1 MNKYRE
7 QHIAPEKSQVQTQM
21 GEQTEEMLNKA
32 SNFSF
37 FIEKVNITKLMP
49 VIFMGVCLIVVY
61 ISLSHFH
68 VKSLKEKEEL
78 KVELNELRSEYIIV
92 KSHLMK
98 ESNQSAVAKRLGE
111 IGINELRTPPV
122 IIEVKPLKK

>member
-1 MNKYRE
+1 MNKFRE
-7 QHIAPEKSQVQTQM
+7 NIAPEKSKPQVQM

-32 SNFSF
+32 SDFSF
-37 FIEKVNITKLMP
+37 FIPKDNLKDFMP
-49 VIFMGVCLIVVY
+49 PILMGVALMVVY

-68 VKSLKEKEEL
+68 VKSLKEKEQL
-78 KVELNELRSEYIIV
+78 KGELNELRSEYISV

-98 ESNQSAVAKRLGE
+98 ESNQSAVSKRLST

-122 IIEVKPLKK
+122 IIEVKPPKK

>member
-1 MNKYRE
+1 LNKYKDN
-7 QHIAPEKSQVQTQM
+7 IAPETSKPQVQM

-37 FIEKVNITKLMP
+37 FIPKDNLKDLMP
-49 VIFMGVCLIVVY
+49 PILMGVALIVVY

-68 VKSLKEKEEL
+68 VKSLREKEEI
-78 KVELNELRSEYIIV
+78 KGELNELRSEYISV

-98 ESNQSAVAKRLGE
+98 ESNQSAVAKRLST
-111 IGINELRTPPV
+111 IGINELRTPPI
-122 IIEVKPLKK
+122 IIEVKPTKK

>member
-1 MNKYRE
+1 MNKFRE
-7 QHIAPEKSQVQTQM
+7 NIAPEPSKPQVQM

-37 FIEKVNITKLMP
+37 FIPKDNLKDLMP
-49 VIFMGVCLIVVY
+49 PILIGVALMVVY

-68 VKSLKEKEEL
+68 VKSLKEKEQL
-78 KVELNELRSEYIIV
+78 KGELNELRSEYISV

-98 ESNQSAVAKRLGE
+98 ESNQSAVAKRLNT

-122 IIEVKPLKK
+122 IIEVKPSKK

>member
-1 MNKYRE
+1 LNKFRE
-7 QHIAPEKSQVQTQM
+7 NIAPEPSKPQVQM

-37 FIEKVNITKLMP
+37 FIPKDNLKDLMP
-49 VIFMGVCLIVVY
+49 PILIGVALMVVY

-68 VKSLKEKEEL
+68 VKSLKEKEQL
-78 KVELNELRSEYIIV
+78 KDELNELRSEYISV

-98 ESNQSAVAKRLGE
+98 ESNQSAVAKRLNT

-122 IIEVKPLKK
+122 IIEVKPIKK

>member
-1 MNKYRE
+1 MNKYKDN
-7 QHIAPEKSQVQTQM
+7 IAPETSKPQVQM

-37 FIEKVNITKLMP
+37 FIPKDNLKDLMP
-49 VIFMGVCLIVVY
+49 PILMGVALIVVY

-68 VKSLKEKEEL
+68 VKSLREKEEI
-78 KVELNELRSEYIIV
+78 KGELNELRSEYISV

-98 ESNQSAVAKRLGE
+98 ESNQSAVAKRLST
-111 IGINELRTPPV
+111 IGINELRTPPI
-122 IIEVKPLKK
+122 IIEVKPTKK